1 MCHWIFSLKDLRDAA
16 ATGQGSYN
24 IDYAEQVK
32 GGIHGRDGKLR
43 HIDANA
49 VAAGI

>member
-1 MCHWIFSLKDLRDAA
+1 MCHWIFCIKNLRDVA
-16 ATGQGSYN
+16 ATGQDSYN

-32 GGIHGRDGKLR
+32 RGIHGRDGKLR
-43 HIDANA
+43 HVDANA